1 MSVANRSRSAPVHH
15 RAQVTAKLLSVLVV
29 LSLLLAACAAP
40 GAPAAPAAGGE
51 SAAPAAGGE
60 SAAAPAVTLPADAA
74 PEQVLRIATGSSGS
88 ASFTFTPMGGG
99 GDQQSWQPLV
109 WMPPMYFDE
118 AFQDLKPGIFAEWK
132 PNEDFTEWVFS
143 IDTRAQWS
151 DGTPVTAADV
161 KGTWEIMADPLTEHG
176 RITGYIGK
184 VEGFQDVFEQKT
196 TDMTGLTVVDD
207 ATFKV
212 KLIAADPLF
221 HYRIATTHMN
231 PVKAEQAR
239 DNVHDFWKPEN
250 SPAVSGPYMLESYNP
265 DLGEATMVPN
275 PNWWG
280 DEGPYLSQ
288 ITFQFIPEAETV
300 ATMMLNDQ
308 IDTTIAGV
316 SASIKEQL
324 PDVFR
329 PTKSIGFNNFWL
341 RPSAEPTDDVNVRK
355 ALILAVDF
363 EAVFKAAFPE
373 GDASMVYQM
382 IDTDL
387 PCNQADASWYQYD
400 PEAAKAALA
409 ESKYGSAENLPKIRV
424 SPRGDWPPMNRA
436 LEAVVEFWRQN
447 LGITNVEFKVRPDE
461 FGEDEAKLN
470 LLRDDVVVRFPD
482 SAQYMWVA
490 AHSAGPIV
498 SGGAEKAIM
507 AGYKNAEIEALIEQ
521 AQGTPVDDP
530 QRCELTLEAQR
541 KFMDDYMVLFF
552 GNPDSAR
559 VVREY
564 VKNLISGPDVG
575 LIEPWKIYIAA
586 H

>member
-40 GAPAAPAAGGE
+40 GAPAAGGE

-143 IDTRAQWS
+143 IDPRAQWS

-239 DNVHDFWKPEN
+239 DNVQDFWKPEN
-250 SPAVSGPYMLESYNP
+250 NPAVSGPYMLESYNP
-265 DLGEATMVPN
+265 D
-275 PNWWG
+275 
-280 DEGPYLSQ
+280 
-288 ITFQFIPEAETV
+288 
-300 ATMMLNDQ
+300 
-308 IDTTIAGV
+308 
-316 SASIKEQL
+316 
-324 PDVFR
+324 
-329 PTKSIGFNNFWL
+329 
-341 RPSAEPTDDVNVRK
+341 
-355 ALILAVDF
+355 
-363 EAVFKAAFPE
+363 
-373 GDASMVYQM
+373 
-382 IDTDL
+382 
-387 PCNQADASWYQYD
+387 
-400 PEAAKAALA
+400 
-409 ESKYGSAENLPKIRV
+409 GS
-424 SPRGDWPPMNRA
+424 
-436 LEAVVEFWRQN
+436 
-447 LGITNVEFKVRPDE
+447 
-461 FGEDEAKLN
+461 
-470 LLRDDVVVRFPD
+470 
-482 SAQYMWVA
+482 
-490 AHSAGPIV
+490 
-498 SGGAEKAIM
+498 
-507 AGYKNAEIEALIEQ
+507 
-521 AQGTPVDDP
+521 
-530 QRCELTLEAQR
+530 
-541 KFMDDYMVLFF
+541 
-552 GNPDSAR
+552 
-559 VVREY
+559 
-564 VKNLISGPDVG
+564 
-575 LIEPWKIYIAA
+575 
-586 H
+586 